1 MVSLKLVSW
10 LVLLKIV
17 RKLNFLYGSIFGDI
31 RLRDI
36 GMIELF
42 IVIKRLLGMIFVFR
56 IIFNWL

>member
-10 LVLLKIV
+10 LVLLKIA

-31 RLRDI
+31 RFRDI

-42 IVIKRLLGMIFVFR
+42 IVDKKVIRDDICF
-56 IIFNWL
+56 

>member
-1 MVSLKLVSW
+1 MINREYGKLVSW

-42 IVIKRLLGMIFVFR
+42 IVDKKVIRDDICF
-56 IIFNWL
+56 

>member
-42 IVIKRLLGMIFVFR
+42 IVDKKVIRDDICF
-56 IIFNWL
+56 